1 MGANA
6 DRYKAIVE
14 GYIAA
19 YNALDVKAMLGFLH
33 LEIVF
38 KNVAGGE
45 VNATAT
51 GIDEFRE
58 MAEQSK
64 SLFASRL
71 QVIASFDSSED
82 TARVGIKYK
91 AVLAADLPNGMKAG
105 DTLHLNGTS
114 VFKFR
119 DDKLYR
125 ITDYS

>member
-6 DRYKAIVE
+6 DRFKAIVE
-14 GYIAA
+14 GYLAA
-19 YNALDVKAMLGFLH
+19 YNALDVEAMLDFLH

-64 SLFASRL
+64 SLFASRR
-71 QVIASFDSSED
+71 QVITSFDSSED

-105 DTLHLNGTS
+105 DTLLLNGTS